1 MTKYEALARQ
11 FHEVTRRLEEALRE
25 PKTAL
30 VRDSAIKR
38 FELVFD
44 VSWKTIKAHL
54 EEEGL
59 LCASPLAC
67 FREAFRQGL
76 LDRHDTWAELVQTRN
91 KTVHTYD
98 ERLAEEVYAALP
110 EALTAFQGLLKTLET
125 RRALLGRD
133 LH

>member
-11 FHEVTRRLEEALRE
+11 LHEATQRLEEALRE
-25 PKTAL
+25 PKTEL
-30 VRDSAIKR
+30 IRDAAIKR
-38 FELVFD
+38 FELAFD

-110 EALTAFQGLLKTLET
+110 QALGAFQGLLQALEK
-125 RRALLGRD
+125 RRASLGRES
-133 LH
+133 H